1 MKLSPF
7 KLERYFAKY
16 EFSAPYL
23 LCSSDCESMRLQDL
37 LALEPAATERFESLW
52 LGYTESLGNPELRRT
67 IAALYETVSPDQV
80 LVHAGA
86 EEAIFNFM
94 NVTLNPGDHVIV
106 HAPYY
111 QSLGEVA
118 RNIGAEITEWQ
129 GDPKRAW
136 ELDLEVLK
144 SVLTPKTKWVVVNV
158 PHNPTG
164 FLPTL
169 EFVRDLSAL
178 SEQYGFTIFSDEV
191 YRGLELDPS
200 DRLPGLADLN
210 ERAVSLGV
218 MSKTY
223 GLAGLRIGW
232 LATRNSQ
239 LLRELATFKDYTTI
253 CKDRGIPD
261 WATVHQELRRPG
273 VTLWLLWEEYK
284 ATHRQGYQYT
294 WFCQQYRAWVAHTD
308 VVMRQTHRA
317 GEKVFVDY
325 AVPAVPIVD
334 RTTGELRQAQV
345 FVAVLG
351 ASNYTYVEATWTEG
365 LDDWLMAHVRAFA
378 FFGGVPD
385 IVVPDNLKTGVQ
397 TPHRYEPDINP
408 SYLELAAHYGVAVI
422 PARVRKPRDK
432 AKAESGV
439 LVVERWILARLRHR
453 NLFSLDE
460 LNALIREL
468 RDALNQRAFKKLPG
482 SRHHWFTTLEQPALR
497 PLPTEPYVFAQ
508 WKKARVNIDYH
519 IDIDRHYYSVP
530 YTLVRQEVEVRLT
543 ATTVEVFHQR
553 QRVACHRRH
562 PQPGRHTTVTAH
574 MPKAHREYANG
585 RPNG

>member
-1 MKLSPF
+1 MPAERLSMRKTQEVLRLHAAGHSQP
-7 KLERYFAKY
+7 KIARSCGIGRSTVGEYLQRARRAGLGWPLPEGMAADELER
-16 EFSAPYL
+16 
-23 LCSSDCESMRLQDL
+23 RLFPPRP
-37 LALEPAATERFESLW
+37 AAEPA
-52 LGYTESLGNPELRRT
+52 
-67 IAALYETVSPDQV
+67 
-80 LVHAGA
+80 
-86 EEAIFNFM
+86 
-94 NVTLNPGDHVIV
+94 
-106 HAPYY
+106 
-111 QSLGEVA
+111 
-118 RNIGAEITEWQ
+118 
-129 GDPKRAW
+129 
-136 ELDLEVLK
+136 
-144 SVLTPKTKWVVVNV
+144 
-158 PHNPTG
+158 
-164 FLPTL
+164 
-169 EFVRDLSAL
+169 
-178 SEQYGFTIFSDEV
+178 
-191 YRGLELDPS
+191 
-200 DRLPGLADLN
+200 
-210 ERAVSLGV
+210 
-218 MSKTY
+218 
-223 GLAGLRIGW
+223 
-232 LATRNSQ
+232 
-239 LLRELATFKDYTTI
+239 
-253 CKDRGIPD
+253 DRGIPD

-284 ATHRQGYQYT
+284 ATHPQGYQYT

-325 AVPAVPIVD
+325 AGPTVPIVD

-351 ASNYTYVEATWTEG
+351 ASNYTYVEATWTQG

-378 FFGGVPD
+378 FFGGVPEV
-385 IVVPDNLKTGVQ
+385 VVPDNLKTGVQ
-397 TPHRYEPDINP
+397 TPHCYEPDLNP

-453 NLFSLDE
+453 TLFSLDE

-497 PLPTEPYVFAQ
+497 PLPIEPYVFAQ

-519 IDIDRHYYSVP
+519 IDIERHYYSVP

-553 QRVACHRRH
+553 QRVAGHRRH

-574 MPKAHREYANG
+574 MPKAHREYAEWTPERLVRWAHQTG
-585 RPNG
+585 PHTATLVERILATRPHPQQGYRSCLGILRLGKAYGADRLEAACQRALAIGGLSYKSIESILKHGLDQQRLPEAGTPLPSVPSTATHANVRGARYYQ